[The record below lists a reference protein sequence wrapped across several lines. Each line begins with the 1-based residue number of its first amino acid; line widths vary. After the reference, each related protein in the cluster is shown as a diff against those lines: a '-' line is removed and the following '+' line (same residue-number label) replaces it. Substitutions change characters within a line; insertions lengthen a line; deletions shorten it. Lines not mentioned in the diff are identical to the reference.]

1 MFSLQEYQHVHLL
14 WFKKRSFT
22 LVWKP
27 NPPLHS
33 VHGAHLRARAD
44 AASESTMGT
53 HCSRSAYAPLLRC
66 FYGRKPGSTEALALK
81 APLFTWSVKSFS
93 CYNVLLWSS
102 ADHALAQV
110 RPRQIFTR
118 TLSKNGRSLEPCLA
132 LNSTWIQ
139 SWVHLE
145 DETMPLKK
153 TFEREITF
161 RTGYWLWIRKST
173 WLGWV
178 SGLLNGQ
185 KR

>member
-27 NPPLHS
+27 NPPLRS
-33 VHGAHLRARAD
+33 VRCTHLRAHAD
-44 AASESTMGT
+44 AARESTMS
-53 HCSRSAYAPLLRC
+53 SRSTRRCCAASALLTRVVWN
-66 FYGRKPGSTEALALK
+66 GHKSGSTEALALK

-118 TLSKNGRSLEPCLA
+118 TLSKNGRSLEPCFAFFLIFWSKNND
-132 LNSTWIQ
+132 LCIVYENVLFIRREKSRNW
-139 SWVHLE
+139 
-145 DETMPLKK
+145 LKNAGK
-153 TFEREITF
+153 
-161 RTGYWLWIRKST
+161 
-173 WLGWV
+173 
-178 SGLLNGQ
+178 SGL
-185 KR
+185 